1 MDTFRK
7 TVFATAQDEIVR
19 QIIIAEDLGT
29 IDRDRLRDSLGL
41 SELPQ
46 IKKVV
51 PYKEEND
58 SQLKLF

>member
-7 TVFATAQDEIVR
+7 TVLATAQDEIVR

-46 IKKVV
+46 I
-51 PYKEEND
+51 
-58 SQLKLF
+58 